1 MSYASLD
8 LQNTIEGL
16 RDNLLDMSLRNNL
29 LNFRPR
35 KKNIEIVDEDIASL
49 YNILV
54 VNEQK
59 MRFLSNETLDE
70 DALLDNTWDSN
81 AELKDTHVDKF
92 LQTKYDEDE
101 LQKKLTHLYRDN
113 KTVLEEQGYNDFY
126 LALGFLEWKEI
137 DYEEG
142 IHKAPLVLVPMTIER
157 SSISK
162 PFTVNWNGDEVRS
175 NLSLIYKLQEQGVEI
190 PDFEE
195 FESEQ
200 DLITYFKEK
209 RTHCKEKTALTRVRL
224 HLICSLTMDR
234 IAVNYYISSMSFIT
248 FCFIF

>member
-16 RDNLLDMSLRNNL
+16 RDSLLDMSLRNNL

-101 LQKKLTHLYRDN
+101 LQKN
-113 KTVLEEQGYNDFY
+113 
-126 LALGFLEWKEI
+126 
-137 DYEEG
+137 
-142 IHKAPLVLVPMTIER
+142 
-157 SSISK
+157 
-162 PFTVNWNGDEVRS
+162 
-175 NLSLIYKLQEQGVEI
+175 
-190 PDFEE
+190 
-195 FESEQ
+195 
-200 DLITYFKEK
+200 
-209 RTHCKEKTALTRVRL
+209 
-224 HLICSLTMDR
+224 
-234 IAVNYYISSMSFIT
+234 
-248 FCFIF
+248 